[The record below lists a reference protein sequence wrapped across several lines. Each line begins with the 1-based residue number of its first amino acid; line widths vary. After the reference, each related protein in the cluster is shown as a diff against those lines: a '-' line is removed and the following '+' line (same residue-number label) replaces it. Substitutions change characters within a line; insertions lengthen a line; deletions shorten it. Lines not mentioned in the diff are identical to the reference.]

1 MSNCVIII
9 KKRCGDG
16 LIEYLEEDK
25 SGLTIRTENFDLK
38 QTLECGQ
45 CFRWEKSGENKYT
58 GVVEGR
64 ALSVR
69 QDGCT
74 FTFEDISRQEFDN
87 KWIHY
92 FDLDRDYGSL
102 IKHLSNDPILKEAAD
117 YGKGIRLLLQNE
129 WETTVSFII
138 SSNNNI
144 PRIKKIIS
152 SLCIRYGE
160 RFESNGE
167 KYYAFPEPE
176 KLAGASCKDMDEIR
190 CGYRSGYILDAAQ
203 KVSEGE
209 VRLSEIRKMGY
220 EEGRNELL
228 KIKGVGP
235 KVADC
240 ILLYGAGKYESYPV
254 DVWVKKVTERL
265 YLKKDSS
272 MKEIKE
278 FASSKWSDEA
288 GFAQQYLFY
297 YAREKGL

>member
-1 MSNCVIII
+1 M
-9 KKRCGDG
+9 
-16 LIEYLEEDK
+16 IEYLEEDK
-25 SGLTIRTENFDLK
+25 SSLTIRTENFDLK
-38 QTLECGQ
+38 QTFECGQ
-45 CFRWEKSGENKYT
+45 CFRWVKSGENRYT
-58 GVVEGR
+58 GVVEGKVIR
-64 ALSVR
+64 VR
-69 QDGCT
+69 QDGSI
-74 FTFEDISRQEFDN
+74 FTFEGINKQEFDN
-87 KWIHY
+87 QWIHY
-92 FDLDRDYGSL
+92 FDLDRDYASL
-102 IKHLSNDPILKEAAD
+102 ISQISIDPLLKEAAEF
-117 YGKGIRLLLQNE
+117 GKGIRLLLQNE

-152 SLCIRYGE
+152 SLCIQFGDRI
-160 RFESNGE
+160 ESNGE
-167 KYYAFPEPE
+167 TYYTFPAPE
-176 KLAGASCKDMDEIR
+176 KLATADCKDMDEIR
-190 CGYRSGYILDAAQ
+190 CGYRSAYIIDAAG
-203 KVSEGE
+203 KVSGGE

-254 DVWVKKVTERL
+254 DVWVKKVTEQL
-265 YLKKDSS
+265 FLKKDST

-278 FASSKWSDEA
+278 FASSKWSDAA